1 MVQQV
6 AADENVPIIS
16 QIAKLIELSC
26 RGPTTVSKFQ
36 TDVDRQR
43 LSAYMSWDENGELEV
58 K

>member
-16 QIAKLIELSC
+16 QMAKLIELSGP
-26 RGPTTVSKFQ
+26 GPTTVSKFQ

>member
-6 AADENVPIIS
+6 AADEDVPIIS
-16 QIAKLIELSC
+16 QMAKLIELSG
-26 RGPTTVSKFQ
+26 RGQTTVSKFQ